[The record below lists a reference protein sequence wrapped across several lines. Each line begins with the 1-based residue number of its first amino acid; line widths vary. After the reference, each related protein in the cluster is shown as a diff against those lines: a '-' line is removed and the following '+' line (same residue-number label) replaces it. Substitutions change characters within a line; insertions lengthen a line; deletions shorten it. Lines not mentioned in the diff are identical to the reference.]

1 MSNNAMKN
9 ATSKYCT
16 TNLDANKNDAKNT
29 WKLIIEFTLNQKEP
43 KVNEIKINAG

>member
-9 ATSKYCT
+9 ETSKYCE
-16 TNLDANKNDAKNT
+16 TNLDAYKNNTKNT
-29 WKLIIEFTLNQKEP
+29 WKLIIEFTLNQKES